1 MVKIE
6 KIGVA
11 SAAKIYGLTLGALV
25 FVIGIFYALF
35 LTAFTGLFGDEIS
48 SFGAGGLG
56 IVMVIVFPIMYGIMG
71 FIFGA
76 LGAVVYNFVAS
87 KIGGLEISLSKDD
100 EIPMM

>member
-6 KIGVA
+6 KIGVS
-11 SAAKIYGLTLGALV
+11 SAAKIYGLTLGILG